1 MLITLTRALTAEP
14 LKSVMR
20 FSLHLSFLLL
30 LQIYPVS
37 LQENYEACHKDY
49 FILYQWK
56 YSELFSKLEKALI
69 NNKTV
74 MTLLRQNFMITD
86 RISIYFNVQLEVV
99 NGTNL
104 SSSCENQDEY
114 LSFDTF
120 CPSNSTDHWE
130 LCNLP
135 DEYNGL
141 QLMFRSVTLDK
152 IKSEAVVD
160 KIDIVIIWLS
170 LLHGNLLSSVTLF
183 LWPYYF
189 DPYDSE
195 NYYISVSMS
204 LVMDTL
210 DCNPSIP
217 MTQCALSELLSWVC
231 KLLVNSCY
239 QHRPHSKTLLIM
251 TLS

>member
-1 MLITLTRALTAEP
+1 
-14 LKSVMR
+14 MR

-37 LQENYEACHKDY
+37 LQENYDACDKDY
-49 FILYQWK
+49 FHFYEWK
-56 YSELFSKLEKALI
+56 YSELFSKLEKVLI

-86 RISIYFNVQLEVV
+86 SIAIFFNVQLEVV

-104 SSSCENQDEY
+104 SSSCENQYDY
-114 LSFDTF
+114 YSSFLSFDTF
-120 CPSNSTDHWE
+120 CPSNSPDHWE
-130 LCNLP
+130 LCNVP
-135 DEYNGL
+135 DEYTNGL
-141 QLMFRSVTLDK
+141 QLMFRSVE
-152 IKSEAVVD
+152 SEAVVE
-160 KIDIVIIWLS
+160 KIDFVIIWLS

-183 LWPYYF
+183 VLPNLWSYYY

-195 NYYISVSMS
+195 SYHTSVSMS

-217 MTQCALSELLSWVC
+217 MTKCALSELLSWVC
-231 KLLVNSCY
+231 KLLDN
-239 QHRPHSKTLLIM
+239 HSKTSFM

>member
-1 MLITLTRALTAEP
+1 
-14 LKSVMR
+14 MR

-37 LQENYEACHKDY
+37 LQENYEACDKYY
-49 FILYQWK
+49 FNFYEWK

-74 MTLLRQNFMITD
+74 MTLLRQYFMITD
-86 RISIYFNVQLEVV
+86 SISIYFKVQLEVV
-99 NGTNL
+99 KGTNL
-104 SSSCENQDEY
+104 SSSCENMDEY
-114 LSFDTF
+114 LYFDTF

-135 DEYNGL
+135 DEYTNGL
-141 QLMFRSVTLDK
+141 LLMFSSITLDE
-152 IKSEAVVD
+152 IESEAVVD
-160 KIDIVIIWLS
+160 KIDVVITWLS

-183 LWPYYF
+183 NLWPYYYSYYY

-195 NYYISVSMS
+195 IDYTSVSMS

-231 KLLVNSCY
+231 KLLV
-239 QHRPHSKTLLIM
+239 
-251 TLS
+251 